1 MSHEW
6 VILTINILYIA
17 NSAHHNVIGCERLSG
32 IRYQLLP
39 DSTLISFSS
48 FYGLLD
54 ILSGTEL
61 NPGQRET
68 GRVVLY
74 SVRRGSDR
82 SSVQTAKESC
92 ELLLK
97 VVVAD

>member
-1 MSHEW
+1 MRPQMPPG
-6 VILTINILYIA
+6 LT
-17 NSAHHNVIGCERLSG
+17 
-32 IRYQLLP
+32 P
-39 DSTLISFSS
+39 TSFSS

-68 GRVVLY
+68 GRIRLCAI
-74 SVRRGSDR
+74 RRESDC

-97 VVVAD
+97 VATVNFDGPQRMDLMITRSDYRLNLGLQ

>member
-6 VILTINILYIA
+6 VIMAIIPLCTTNFIPD
-17 NSAHHNVIGCERLSG
+17 VIGYEHRSG
-32 IRYQLLP
+32 MLPQVLLGLA
-39 DSTLISFSS
+39 LIPLSS

-68 GRVVLY
+68 GRISLHT
-74 SVRRGSDR
+74 SRQRSHC

-97 VVVAD
+97 VVTN

>member
-1 MSHEW
+1 MW
-6 VILTINILYIA
+6 CQMPL
-17 NSAHHNVIGCERLSG
+17 G
-32 IRYQLLP
+32 
-39 DSTLISFSS
+39 STLISLSS

-68 GRVVLY
+68 GRISLY
-74 SVRRGSDR
+74 TIRWWSNCC
-82 SSVQTAKESC
+82 SVQTAKESC

-97 VVVAD
+97 VATVDSDNSQRVYLIVTHLDYRLHFGL